1 MLVFF
6 KPNLAFLSVPKTG
19 STAYELALR
28 KRADVVFTKRV
39 KHMTIGKYHVKLA
52 PFLKDTYGITPE
64 RLAVVRDPIDHA
76 RSWYKYRSPERMDRN
91 NPTCHGGVSFDAFL
105 LDAINPR
112 PSKAAGIG
120 SQASFLSLGVG
131 EVPVDH
137 LFAYERQDLLQA
149 FLKERFGEDVLPRQ
163 KNVSPPVDAP
173 LSPEVEAAFRAAR
186 PADFALYDKVV
197 AAGGILREFHST

>member
-28 KRADVVFTKRV
+28 PKADIIFTKKV
-39 KHMTIGKYHVKLA
+39 KHMTVGKYHTKFA
-52 PFLKDTYGITPE
+52 PFLRDTYDIAPE
-64 RLAVVRDPIDHA
+64 RFAVIRDPIDHA
-76 RSWYKYRSPERMDRN
+76 RSWYKYRSPERMDRKSSA
-91 NPTCHGGVSFDAFL
+91 CHGGVSFDDYI
-105 LDAINPR
+105 LDAISKK

-120 SQASFLSLGVG
+120 SQASFLSLDVG

-137 LFAYERQDLLQA
+137 LFAYERQDLLQDFIEA
-149 FLKERFGEDVLPRQ
+149 RFGRRVEPQ
-163 KNVSPPVDAP
+163 PQNVSPNVEAV

-186 PADFALYDKVV
+186 PADFALYDRVV
-197 AAGGILREFHST
+197 AAGGVLQEFHSL

>member
-1 MLVFF
+1 M
-6 KPNLAFLSVPKTG
+6 AFLSVPKTG
-19 STAYELALR
+19 TTAYELALR

-39 KHMTIGKYHVKLA
+39 KHMTIGKYHAKLA

-64 RLAVVRDPIDHA
+64 RVAVVRDPIDHA
-76 RSWYKYRSPERMDRN
+76 RSWYKYRSPERMDHN
-91 NPTCHGGVSFDAFL
+91 NPTCHGGVSFDDFL
-105 LDAINPR
+105 LDAISPH

-131 EVPVDH
+131 DVPVDH

-149 FLKERFGEDVLPRQ
+149 FLRERFGDDVLPRQ
-163 KNVSPPVDAP
+163 KNVSPTVEAT
-173 LSPEVEAAFRAAR
+173 LSPDVEAAFRRAR

>member
-19 STAYELALR
+19 STAYALALR
-28 KRADVVFTKRV
+28 PKADIIFTKKV
-39 KHMTIGKYHVKLA
+39 KHMTIGKYHAKFA
-52 PFLKDTYGITPE
+52 PFLKDTYGIAPE
-64 RLAVVRDPIDHA
+64 RFAVIRDPIDHA

-91 NPTCHGGVSFDAFL
+91 SGTCHGGVSFDDYV
-105 LDAINPR
+105 LDAISSA

-137 LFAYERQDLLQA
+137 LFAYDRQDLLQD
-149 FLKERFGEDVLPRQ
+149 FIERRFDQRVEPRQ
-163 KNVSPPVDAP
+163 KNVSPRMEAV
-173 LSPEVEAAFRAAR
+173 LSPDVEAAFRAAR
-186 PADFALYDKVV
+186 SADFALYERVV
-197 AAGGILREFHST
+197 AAGGVLRDFQST